1 MPFNCEFA
9 GGVCAEIGQVLAVW
23 LFQWM
28 FIDFAFVGTAL
39 FLLLLLHRSLWPL
52 ALLYFCW
59 YCYDFNTPKKGSRH
73 FRWLRNLHLW
83 KSVAEYFPVETVKTA
98 EIPPDRNYIFSAHP
112 HGVLSISSALA
123 FGTNGTD
130 FQRLFPGIEWR
141 VATLPMNF
149 LFPFRRDFL
158 IALGVISSSA
168 ASIGHSLSLA
178 PGGNAVGIVPGGVA
192 EICFSQTDEGVHKLK
207 LANRKGFVK
216 LAIKNGADLVPVY
229 HFGEQ
234 QLMRL
239 AILPTLLDNIQK
251 WMRRVMGAFI
261 PLAFGQ
267 SFIFAI
273 LPEKLSQR
281 LPSVFRHGK
290 IPFKRRIV
298 TVVGAPIRVRKNTN
312 PRQEEVD
319 ELHAEYCER
328 LKELFDRNKVR
339 MGGLPENAE
348 IEFA

>member
-83 KSVAEYFPVETVKTA
+83 K
-98 EIPPDRNYIFSAHP
+98 R
-112 HGVLSISSALA
+112 
-123 FGTNGTD
+123 
-130 FQRLFPGIEWR
+130 
-141 VATLPMNF
+141 
-149 LFPFRRDFL
+149 
-158 IALGVISSSA
+158 VISSSA

-192 EICFSQTDEGVHKLK
+192 EICFSQMDEGLHKLK

-239 AILPTLLDNIQK
+239 AILPALLDNIQ
-251 WMRRVMGAFI
+251 
-261 PLAFGQ
+261 
-267 SFIFAI
+267 
-273 LPEKLSQR
+273 
-281 LPSVFRHGK
+281 
-290 IPFKRRIV
+290 
-298 TVVGAPIRVRKNTN
+298 
-312 PRQEEVD
+312 
-319 ELHAEYCER
+319 
-328 LKELFDRNKVR
+328 
-339 MGGLPENAE
+339 
-348 IEFA
+348 